1 MVVAF
6 LNCILKGRYVNF
18 GYKIIRHMLNFP
30 GMVNRSLP
38 CGNFIIKIFKSFQV
52 PIDEPTF
59 DPTKPIGDELI
70 YGLGF
75 E

>member
-1 MVVAF
+1 
-6 LNCILKGRYVNF
+6 
-18 GYKIIRHMLNFP
+18 MLSNP
-30 GMVNRSLP
+30 GMVNRSFP
-38 CGNFIIKIFKSFQV
+38 FGYFIIKIFKFFQV